1 MQKGKQGRYS
11 PAGTHWFHSGL
22 PSETCQTEAWIHPK
36 CVGKKQS
43 FWSFL
48 GLVSFGRQTAQ
59 LLRTAIMEQE
69 TAVSDLAVIDFLPN
83 ILEERDWKA
92 GTHGWA
98 YRRLWAVSPTFHHS
112 TLQNSASLPTM
123 GLNFSKQFLKQSVCR
138 LLQEQR
144 WEKGTLTMPLSVI
157 CADPWTSGS
166 SRPRLS
172 NNLGTWMK
180 KPTSQINMIVLYP
193 HVT

>member
-1 MQKGKQGRYS
+1 MCWQEAKLLILFGFGILWEANCSTSKNCHY
-11 PAGTHWFHSGL
+11 GTRDCSVW
-22 PSETCQTEAWIHPK
+22 
-36 CVGKKQS
+36 
-43 FWSFL
+43 L
-48 GLVSFGRQTAQ
+48 GSKT
-59 LLRTAIMEQE
+59 
-69 TAVSDLAVIDFLPN
+69 DFLPN